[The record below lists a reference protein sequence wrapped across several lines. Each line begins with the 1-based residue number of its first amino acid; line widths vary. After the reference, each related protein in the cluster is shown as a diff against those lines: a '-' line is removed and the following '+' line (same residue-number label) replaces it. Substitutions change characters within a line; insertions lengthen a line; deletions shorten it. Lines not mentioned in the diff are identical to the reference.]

1 MFFVRLFGGNK
12 PAQFVNSGK
21 TKATW
26 KGMRNGKF
34 PDQLIFEPDKCT
46 NMQKKFFEKS

>member
-1 MFFVRLFGGNK
+1 MEFKGVMVIEDCYV
-12 PAQFVNSGK
+12 QTGK

-34 PDQLIFEPDKCT
+34 PNQLIFEIGK
-46 NMQKKFFEKS
+46 